1 MMIVV
6 VITIVI
12 ISIIINID
20 YKCYYLTLL
29 VILTVFQ
36 QQQGRCKSRTTS
48 PYEEGSSER
57 KVSNA
62 DLTTVKIGKSV
73 ILSSL
78 S

>member
-12 ISIIINID
+12 SIIINID
-20 YKCYYLTLL
+20 YECYYLTLL
-29 VILTVFQ
+29 FILTVFQ
-36 QQQGRCKSRTTS
+36 QQQRRCKSRTTS

-62 DLTTVKIGKSV
+62 RLTTVKTTVKV
-73 ILSSL
+73 
-78 S
+78 